1 MLSRAHAKRLPTG
14 FVQVAL
20 SSPGPGNG
28 RSVVLFPASGRYAR
42 VSPGTR
48 FATHVSWGRGGLE
61 HEDVSGWV
69 MDLKPYVAKGI
80 QPDADGV
87 LAYTAFQDRLLQL
100 SKNRVGQN
108 SDAGCM
114 LASAR

>member
-1 MLSRAHAKRLPTG
+1 MIESRTAQRAPVFVIWSTLARFRYRRLSPE
-14 FVQVAL
+14 
-20 SSPGPGNG
+20 
-28 RSVVLFPASGRYAR
+28 
-42 VSPGTR
+42 TR
-48 FATHVSWGRGGLE
+48 FATHVSWRRGGLE

-114 LASAR
+114 LA